1 MCFTSHSQVTKNNNN
16 NNRITLRL
24 CQNRSVKV
32 GPYTTP
38 IFIQHNLVIF
48 TMLFYLI
55 FFRNRLSNVY
65 GMSKA
70 LTSKEIIQQV
80 NCSFNFFHSFVVFGE
95 NLSLE
100 LKQTKFNDEQQSVS
114 TTSRNMVDPQSEQF
128 FNGFKH
134 ESQLDKNKIRVA
146 KSPLNTSN
154 KGFLD
159 LNVLHFLTV
168 HWCSEGKYTVPIDQF
183 EM

>member
-1 MCFTSHSQVTKNNNN
+1 MGPLNPDLEILFHWTIVFHKPFLGHKKKNNN

-70 LTSKEIIQQV
+70 LTSKEIIQ
-80 NCSFNFFHSFVVFGE
+80 
-95 NLSLE
+95 
-100 LKQTKFNDEQQSVS
+100 
-114 TTSRNMVDPQSEQF
+114 
-128 FNGFKH
+128 
-134 ESQLDKNKIRVA
+134 
-146 KSPLNTSN
+146 
-154 KGFLD
+154 
-159 LNVLHFLTV
+159 
-168 HWCSEGKYTVPIDQF
+168 
-183 EM
+183 